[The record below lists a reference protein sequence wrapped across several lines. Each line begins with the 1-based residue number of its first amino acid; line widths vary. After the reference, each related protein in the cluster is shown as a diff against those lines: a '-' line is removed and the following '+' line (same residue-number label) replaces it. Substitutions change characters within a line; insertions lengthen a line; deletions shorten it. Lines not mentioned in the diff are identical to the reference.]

1 MEIPFELLLYPHIAG
16 GFLALLVAPVAMIV
30 KKGGPAHRTWG
41 KVFFYS
47 MVVVAVTALG
57 MSAIKSNL
65 FLAMV
70 GIFSFYMAASGYR
83 ALYRRNIH
91 SIKDVR
97 PIDWILVAVSGIF
110 CAILLLLGILNIFAD
125 PKFAF
130 GYIASV
136 FGLIGTQSV
145 IKDVKTFRTADY
157 YKKNWLYHH
166 MSGMVG
172 AYIATVSAFSAVNMD
187 FLHPLIQWLWPT
199 IIGTPLLIFWIRK
212 YKNKASGR
220 DKEATV

>member
-1 MEIPFELLLYPHIAG
+1 MELPFEVLLYPHIAG
-16 GFLALLVAPVAMIV
+16 GFLALLVAPIAMIV
-30 KKGGPAHRTWG
+30 KKGGQAHRAWG

-57 MSAIKSNL
+57 MSLMKDNV

-70 GIFSFYMAASGYR
+70 GIFSFYLAASGYR
-83 ALYRRNIH
+83 ALYRRH
-91 SIKDVR
+91 LQSIKDVR
-97 PIDWILVAVSGIF
+97 PVDWLLVGGSGLF
-110 CAILLLLGILNIFAD
+110 CVLLLAFGVMKIIAD
-125 PKFAF
+125 PSFAF
-130 GYIASV
+130 GYISAV
-136 FGLIGTQSV
+136 FGLIGTRSAWTD
-145 IKDVKTFRTADY
+145 IKTFRIPGH

-187 FLHPLIQWLWPT
+187 FLPPILQWLWPT
-199 IIGTPLLIFWIRK
+199 LIGTPLLIFWIRK
-212 YKNKASGR
+212 YKNKASKR

>member
-83 ALYRRNIH
+83 AVP
-91 SIKDVR
+91 S
-97 PIDWILVAVSGIF
+97 
-110 CAILLLLGILNIFAD
+110 
-125 PKFAF
+125 
-130 GYIASV
+130 
-136 FGLIGTQSV
+136 QSRC
-145 IKDVKTFRTADY
+145 TE
-157 YKKNWLYHH
+157 
-166 MSGMVG
+166 
-172 AYIATVSAFSAVNMD
+172 
-187 FLHPLIQWLWPT
+187 Q
-199 IIGTPLLIFWIRK
+199 
-212 YKNKASGR
+212 
-220 DKEATV
+220 